1 MRWSTAWNSTSR
13 LVQRAHEH
21 RLFRAPIGK
30 PFGILVL
37 AKFQRACVFWKRS
50 ALLDDTHVVLL
61 GERRDVKHAVSFEQ
75 PQPFAP
81 VTFAETGRLARIG
94 FGRQELRRNRLAVV
108 LVGHHQDSWAHS
120 RPEAMAILA
129 IPPLLW

>member
-37 AKFQRACVFWKRS
+37 AKFKGLRVLETVCPTRRYAYGTARRA
-50 ALLDDTHVVLL
+50 A
-61 GERRDVKHAVSFEQ
+61 
-75 PQPFAP
+75 
-81 VTFAETGRLARIG
+81 
-94 FGRQELRRNRLAVV
+94 
-108 LVGHHQDSWAHS
+108 
-120 RPEAMAILA
+120 
-129 IPPLLW
+129 